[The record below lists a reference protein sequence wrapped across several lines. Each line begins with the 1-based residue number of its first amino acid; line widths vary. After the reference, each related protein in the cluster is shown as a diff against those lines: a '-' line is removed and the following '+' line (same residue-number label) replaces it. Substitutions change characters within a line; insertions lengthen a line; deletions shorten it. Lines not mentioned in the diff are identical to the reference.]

1 MYGGWIIH
9 NAQSFFTE
17 LLFLV
22 WRVAAQPTTITI
34 KSTLTIIRLNSSNV
48 VLNEFS

>member
-17 LLFLV
+17 LIFSLE
-22 WRVAAQPTTITI
+22 RSSAATTITI